1 MCFFNTL
8 DFPIALD
15 FVLIGRDLM
24 NTWILFLMMLRR
36 FLWRRRHESL

>member
-1 MCFFNTL
+1 
-8 DFPIALD
+8 
-15 FVLIGRDLM
+15 LM